1 MMPRTV
7 YFIRH
12 GQTDWNAEGRLQ
24 GQADTDLNDTG
35 RAQAT
40 RNGEL
45 LRGLVGDPAAFD
57 FVSSPLRRTRETME
71 RIRVAIGMAP
81 DGYRLDPRLVEV
93 HFGDW
98 QEHTFAELEASDSG
112 CFARRE
118 EDKWNF
124 VPPGEGAESYAILTE
139 RIRPVLDEMER
150 DTICVTHGGI
160 IRAIFRLTDTLS
172 SIDCA
177 GLIVPQDRV
186 LRLRD
191 GTLEWL

>member
-7 YFIRH
+7 YFVRH

-45 LRGLVGDPAAFD
+45 LRGVVGEPAEFD

-71 RIRVAIGMAP
+71 RIRVAMGLAP
-81 DGYRLDPRLVEV
+81 DDYRLDSRLVEV

-98 QEHTFAELEASDSG
+98 QENTFAELESRDPG

-124 VPPGEGAESYAILTE
+124 IPPGEGAESYAILTE
-139 RIRPVLDEMER
+139 RIRPVLQEMER

-160 IRAIFRLTDTLS
+160 IRSIFRLTDTLS
-172 SIDCA
+172 PAECA
-177 GLIVPQDRV
+177 ALIVPQDRV

-191 GTLEWL
+191 GRLEWL

>member
-7 YFIRH
+7 YFVRH

-35 RAQAT
+35 RAQAR

-45 LRGLVGDPAAFD
+45 LRGVVGESTAFD
-57 FVSSPLRRTRETME
+57 FVSSPLRRTREPME
-71 RIRVAIGMAP
+71 RIRVAMGLAP
-81 DGYRLDPRLVEV
+81 DDYRLDPRLVEV

-98 QEHTFAELEASDSG
+98 QENTFAELESRDPG

-124 VPPGEGAESYAILTE
+124 IPPGEGAESYAILTE
-139 RIRPVLDEMER
+139 RIRPVLEEMAR

-160 IRAIFRLTDTLS
+160 IRSIFRLTDTLS
-172 SIDCA
+172 PAECA
-177 GLIVPQDRV
+177 ALIVPQDRV

-191 GTLEWL
+191 GRLEWL